1 MNNTATATKSLDGWG
16 PVPIGEVLEAALALK
31 RREFRHGPVQPASTT
46 APAASIWRTEPGEA
60 PILVVGCSGS
70 AGTSTVALLLA
81 ETFRRSRLVEC
92 APGAGSGLAGAST
105 AELGEADRGWIEG
118 KRGEVRIQRRRDQ
131 IETPDELPR
140 PLPCWPGAISVIDSS
155 WSLRRVLAGN
165 GWLTELA
172 RSCPRVVLVTRATV
186 PGLRQLE
193 GDLALVEADRCW
205 AVTTGVGS
213 HRWSRVVEH
222 SMGPRTR
229 QLRRAGRLV
238 ELPYSAAL
246 SQAGITTEPLP
257 RSFRHPASLLQRGLL
272 P

>member
-1 MNNTATATKSLDGWG
+1 MNGVASPTSTLDGWG
-16 PVPIGEVLEAALALK
+16 PVPIGEVIEAALALK
-31 RREFRHGPVQPASTT
+31 RREFRRGPGRAASAATPAS
-46 APAASIWRTEPGEA
+46 SIWHTEPGEA

-81 ETFRRSRLVEC
+81 ETIPRSRLVEC

-105 AELGEADRGWIEG
+105 AELGEAAYGWIEG
-118 KRGEVRIQRRRDQ
+118 TRGEVRIQRRRDQ
-131 IETPDELPR
+131 VATPDELPR
-140 PLPCWPGAISVIDSS
+140 PLPCWPGAISVVDSW

-165 GWLTELA
+165 GWLAELA
-172 RSCPRVVLVTRATV
+172 RSCSRVVLVTRATV

-193 GDLALVEADRCW
+193 GDLSLVEADRCW
-205 AVTTGVGS
+205 AVTIGVAS
-213 HRWSRVVEH
+213 HRLSRVVEH

-238 ELPYSAAL
+238 VLPYSGAL
-246 SQAGITTEPLP
+246 AQAGITTEPLP
-257 RSFRHPASLLQRGLL
+257 HSFRHSASLLQRGLL